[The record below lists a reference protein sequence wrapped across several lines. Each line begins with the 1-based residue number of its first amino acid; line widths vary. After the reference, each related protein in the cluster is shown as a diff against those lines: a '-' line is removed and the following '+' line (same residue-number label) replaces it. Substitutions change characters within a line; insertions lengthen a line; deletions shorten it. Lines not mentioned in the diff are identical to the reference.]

1 MSVEYGIVNLNLVP
15 VRKKNNAKS
24 EMISQLFFGELIEIT
39 SRKKNWSLV
48 VSNIDKYIG
57 WIRTSHFLAISKS
70 DYIKLNNKKKIFSN
84 TEISISNKKIK
95 KYTIPSGSLISN
107 CNYLGFSYDLNNE
120 KFNSIE
126 EISMTFLNA
135 PYLWGGK
142 TKFGTDCSGFVQ
154 TVFKIYGKILPRD
167 AYEQALEGVEVTSLK
182 KSKTGDLAFF
192 GKKINVITHVGIII
206 STNKIIHSSG
216 TVRIDK
222 INDNGIFHPDLKE
235 ISHDLKLIRRII

>member
-1 MSVEYGIVNLNLVP
+1 MQNLKWFHNF
-15 VRKKNNAKS
+15 
-24 EMISQLFFGELIEIT
+24 FFGELIEIT

-167 AYEQALEGVEVTSLK
+167 AYEQALEGVEVTSVK
-182 KSKTGDLAFF
+182 NSKTGDLAFF

-222 INDNGIFHPDLKE
+222 INDDGIFHPDLKE

>member
-48 VSNIDKYIG
+48 FSNIDKYIG

-70 DYIKLNNKKKIFSN
+70 DYIKLNNKKKKFSD

-126 EISMTFLNA
+126 EISMTFFNA

-167 AYEQALEGVEVTSLK
+167 AYEQALEGVEVTSVK
-182 KSKTGDLAFF
+182 NSKTGDLAFF
-192 GKKINVITHVGIII
+192 GKKINVITQVGIII

-216 TVRIDK
+216 MVRIDK
-222 INDNGIFHPDLKE
+222 INDDGIFQLDTKE
-235 ISHDLKLIRRII
+235 ISHDLKLIRRIL

>member
-1 MSVEYGIVNLNLVP
+1 MEYGIVNLSLVP

-39 SRKKNWSLV
+39 SRKNNWSLV
-48 VSNIDKYIG
+48 VSNIDKYTG

-70 DYIKLNNKKKIFSN
+70 DYIKLNNKKKKFSD

-107 CNYLGFSYDLNNE
+107 CNYLGFSYDFNNE
-120 KFNSIE
+120 KFNNIE
-126 EISMTFLNA
+126 EISMTFLNS

-154 TVFKIYGKILPRD
+154 TVYKIYGKILPRD
-167 AYEQALEGVEVTSLK
+167 AYEQALEGVEVTSVK
-182 KSKTGDLAFF
+182 NSKTGDLAFF
-192 GKKINVITHVGIII
+192 GKKINEITHVGIII

-216 TVRIDK
+216 MVRIDK
-222 INDNGIFHPDLKE
+222 INDDGIFHPDSKE
-235 ISHDLKLIRRII
+235 TSHDLKLIRRII

>member
-1 MSVEYGIVNLNLVP
+1 MEYGIVNLSLVP

-24 EMISQLFFGELIEIT
+24 EMISQLFFGELIEII

-48 VSNIDKYIG
+48 VSNIDKYVG
-57 WIRTSHFLAISKS
+57 WIRTSHFLPISKS
-70 DYIKLNNKKKIFSN
+70 DYIKLNNKKKKFSD

-167 AYEQALEGVEVTSLK
+167 AYEQALEGVEVTSVK
-182 KSKTGDLAFF
+182 NSKTGDLAFF
-192 GKKINVITHVGIII
+192 GKKINEITHVGIII

-216 TVRIDK
+216 MVRIDK
-222 INDNGIFHPDLKE
+222 INDDGIFHPDSKE

>member
-1 MSVEYGIVNLNLVP
+1 MEYGIVNLNLVP

-24 EMISQLFFGELIEIT
+24 EMISQLFFGELIEII

-57 WIRTSHFLAISKS
+57 WIRTSHFLPISKS
-70 DYIKLNNKKKIFSN
+70 DYIKLNNKKKKFSV
-84 TEISISNKKIK
+84 TEISISNKKFIK
-95 KYTIPSGSLISN
+95 YIIPSGSLISN
-107 CNYLGFSYDLNNE
+107 CNYLGFSYDLDNE
-120 KFNSIE
+120 KLNNIE
-126 EISMTFLNA
+126 EISMTFLNS

-167 AYEQALEGVEVTSLK
+167 AYEQALEGVEVTSVK
-182 KSKTGDLAFF
+182 NSKTGDLAFF
-192 GKKINVITHVGIII
+192 GKKINSITHVGIII

-216 TVRIDK
+216 MVRIDK
-222 INDNGIFHPDLKE
+222 INDDGIFHPDSKE

>member
-1 MSVEYGIVNLNLVP
+1 MEYGIVNLSLVP

-24 EMISQLFFGELIEIT
+24 EMISQLFFGELIEII

-57 WIRTSHFLAISKS
+57 WIRTSHFLPISKS
-70 DYIKLNNKKKIFSN
+70 DYIKLNNKKKKFSD

-107 CNYLGFSYDLNNE
+107 CNYLGFSYDFNNE
-120 KFNSIE
+120 KFNNIE
-126 EISMTFLNA
+126 EISMTFLNS

-167 AYEQALEGVEVTSLK
+167 AYEQALEGVEVTSVK
-182 KSKTGDLAFF
+182 NSKTGDLAFF
-192 GKKINVITHVGIII
+192 GKKINEITHVGIII

-216 TVRIDK
+216 MVRIDK
-222 INDNGIFHPDLKE
+222 INDDGIFHPDSKE